1 MTALSIGPNTRISL
15 HFTIELESGEQV
27 DSTRDKTPA
36 TFEYGDGNLLP
47 GFEQALDG
55 LSAGEKAR
63 LRIAPE
69 QGFGMPNP
77 SNVQR
82 FSTSDFSDIELEPGL
97 MISFADPSGE
107 LPGVV
112 QSIDGDKV
120 MVDFNHPLAGR
131 MLYFDVEIISV
142 EPVSA

>member
-1 MTALSIGPNTRISL
+1 MSAVTVGPGTRVSL
-15 HFTIELESGEQV
+15 HFTIEMEDGQVV
-27 DSTRDKTPA
+27 DSTREKSPA
-36 TFEYGDGNLLP
+36 SFEFGDGNLLP
-47 GFEQALDG
+47 GFEKALEG
-55 LSAGEKAR
+55 LSAKEQAR

-77 SNVQR
+77 NNVQR
-82 FSTSDFSDIELEPGL
+82 FSVNDFNEMELEPGL

-112 QSIDGDKV
+112 QSIEGDKV

-131 MLYFDVEIISV
+131 MLFFDVEILSV
-142 EPVSA
+142 ELI

>member
-1 MTALSIGPNTRISL
+1 MSAVTVGPGTRVSL
-15 HFTIELESGEQV
+15 HFTIEMEDGQVV
-27 DSTRDKTPA
+27 DSTREKSPA
-36 TFEYGDGNLLP
+36 SFEYGDGNLLP
-47 GFEQALDG
+47 GFEKALEG
-55 LSAGEKAR
+55 LSANEQAR

-77 SNVQR
+77 NNVQR
-82 FSTSDFSDIELEPGL
+82 FSTADFKDMELEPGL
-97 MISFADPSGE
+97 MICFADPSGE

-131 MLYFDVEIISV
+131 MLFFDVEILSV
-142 EPVSA
+142 EMI